1 MDFWSRGCGPCLMA
15 QPELEELAEKFRD
28 SLHVISISLEVSEKG
43 WKEAIRDLKG
53 IQLCDFKGEG
63 GLIAS
68 YGFDGIPKFVVIG
81 PDGKILDKWT
91 GYGKGIFEARLK
103 KLCKIL

>member
-1 MDFWSRGCGPCLMA
+1 
-15 QPELEELAEKFRD
+15 
-28 SLHVISISLEVSEKG
+28 
-43 WKEAIRDLKG
+43 
-53 IQLCDFKGEG
+53 
-63 GLIAS
+63 LIAS

-103 KLCKIL
+103 KLCKIYDGENK

>member
-1 MDFWSRGCGPCLMA
+1 MWSLFDGTTRIG
-15 QPELEELAEKFRD
+15 R
-28 SLHVISISLEVSEKG
+28 V
-43 WKEAIRDLKG
+43 
-53 IQLCDFKGEG
+53 KGEG

-103 KLCKIL
+103 KLCKIYDGENK